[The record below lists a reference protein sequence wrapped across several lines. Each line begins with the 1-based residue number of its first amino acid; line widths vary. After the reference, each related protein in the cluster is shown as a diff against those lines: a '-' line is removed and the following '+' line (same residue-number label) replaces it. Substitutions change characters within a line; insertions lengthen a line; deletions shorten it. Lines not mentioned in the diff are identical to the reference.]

1 MTTVIINDVLPK
13 TQITATSGQTV
24 FDTTWTADA
33 TTDVKVFQRAAGVDA
48 NDSTQELLSSAFTVT
63 FVGGSELVR
72 VTLGTPA
79 TLNDVVTIV
88 RETPTSRDN
97 LYTNQNFTP
106 SMLNTDFGN
115 NVLREQQNKLYR
127 EGIGPR
133 YNVSETITSPKDI
146 ILPALGAREVW
157 RMNAGA
163 TAIETVATT
172 DIIPIGDGTFVTLTD
187 LTGPLPSSFSLGT
200 LTTGLIKN
208 TVSGSTATLTA
219 AVEGTD
225 YYGPG
230 GTDIPVADGGT
241 GASTAAGA
249 RTNLGLGTM
258 ATQNANAVAITG
270 GTATLA
276 SAALTDGTVAN
287 APTSG
292 TDIVNKTYADSI
304 VAGQGYYLP
313 ARYASVA
320 AYTVTYDN
328 GTAGVGATLTATGN
342 GAISVDGQTPSVGNV
357 ILIKDQ
363 ASALQNGV
371 YTVTT
376 VGDGSNPFVLTRATN
391 WDTTSEIQYGD
402 TIGVVEGDTLTGKL
416 FQLTSTVS
424 TIGTDSIAFQQVQYG
439 TGTTSDTKF
448 DVNQTT
454 HGLAVGDWVKC
465 TGANTFSKAQANSA
479 ANAEVVGVVSAV
491 ADVNNFT
498 LLTNGR
504 ITGLSGLTAGTVY
517 FLDPVTAGAITAT
530 EPTTVGQITKPL
542 LVADTTTSGV
552 VINMRG
558 LEVGGSATEEPTK
571 VYAAVTYSAGSPTL
585 NQSFN
590 VTSITDT
597 AIGKLTITIAT
608 DFADALWGA
617 NVTSF
622 VDYDSVSCTS
632 ATIEPSS
639 QAAGSCIVQS
649 ANSVGG
655 LADPDRITF
664 TAYGDQ

>member
-1 MTTVIINDVLPK
+1 MQLKYAPFAEVSQDETVTIDRWLPILGANQVWRK
-13 TQITATSGQTV
+13 N
-24 FDTTWTADA
+24 
-33 TTDVKVFQRAAGVDA
+33 AAG
-48 NDSTQELLSSAFTVT
+48 
-63 FVGGSELVR
+63 
-72 VTLGTPA
+72 
-79 TLNDVVTIV
+79 
-88 RETPTSRDN
+88 
-97 LYTNQNFTP
+97 
-106 SMLNTDFGN
+106 
-115 NVLREQQNKLYR
+115 
-127 EGIGPR
+127 
-133 YNVSETITSPKDI
+133 
-146 ILPALGAREVW
+146 
-157 RMNAGA
+157 
-163 TAIETVATT
+163 TAIEAVTTT
-172 DIIPIGDGTFVTLTD
+172 DIIPIAAGTFVTLTD
-187 LTGPLPSSFSLGT
+187 LTTELPDSFSLGT

-208 TVSGSTATLTA
+208 TVSAGTATLTA

-230 GTDIPVADGGT
+230 GTDIPIADGGT
-241 GASTAAGA
+241 GASTAADA

-424 TIGTDSIAFQQVQYG
+424 TIGTDAISFQEIQYG
-439 TGTTSDTKF
+439 TGGGSDTTF

-491 ADVNNFT
+491 ADANNFT

-530 EPTTVGQITKPL
+530 EPTTVGQITKPC

-558 LEVGGSATEEPTK
+558 LEVGT
-571 VYAAVTYSAGSPTL
+571 AGDEIQAYVNFNGTGTVAIRDSK
-585 NQSFN
+585 N
-590 VTSITDT
+590 VTSITDNGIGDYTINFTT
-597 AIGKLTITIAT
+597 AFANANYIGVVNGGTGAT
-608 DFADALWGA
+608 VASISSILAPQAA
-617 NVTSF
+617 NPTTTTFRVYTLNSGHGLG
-622 VDYDSVSCTS
+622 DYDYVNG
-632 ATIEPSS
+632 IF
-639 QAAGSCIVQS
+639 I
-649 ANSVGG
+649 
-655 LADPDRITF
+655 
-664 TAYGDQ
+664 GDQ